1 MVDDRKCD
9 SGGIVHSGVK
19 GKGEVMRMNELLA
32 IGMSF
37 VAVGLSYGQEKPA
50 DSITDNPEIRKSV
63 VKIFTTSR
71 EPDLA
76 RPYKK
81 QDPEE
86 SSGSGVVIDGKRI
99 LTNNHV
105 VRYAQRILVQPE
117 GSSDKLKAKVVATG
131 AGIDLAVIELEDPT
145 FFDIHP
151 PISFADELPEVG
163 QGVVSYGYPLG
174 GDALSIT
181 KGIVSRIE
189 YAPYDSDTMGLR
201 IQVDA
206 ALNHGNSGGPVVS
219 GDKLVGIVFSGI
231 DTAQNIGYLIPV
243 EEVKAFLEDIGDGK
257 YDSRP
262 QLYLSLQTL
271 ENEALRSYLKMPKGW
286 NGIVVSQGFAESSG
300 NPLRKWDVLDII
312 GDHDID
318 DAGMVTVKPNL
329 RLSFEYFVP
338 KLAKEG
344 QVEIGIIRNGEKM
357 NVKIPVASTRHR
369 LIRGLN
375 GGYPSFFLVGP
386 MQFTPVY
393 EEHRGIDA
401 RLLAV
406 RGSPI
411 LNRGLDEPAFEGEEL
426 VAGPFRLFAHAT
438 SKGYDA
444 GFFPILKSVNGVQIK
459 NLRHLV
465 ETLRDMK
472 DEFVTFEWHDDAV
485 ESLVFKREELMNSTE
500 EILDDNAIRAQMS
513 DDLKDIWR
521 GGPQ

>member
-1 MVDDRKCD
+1 
-9 SGGIVHSGVK
+9 
-19 GKGEVMRMNELLA
+19 MRIGALSLIAALSLA
-32 IGMSF
+32 SISTQ
-37 VAVGLSYGQEKPA
+37 AQEKPA
-50 DSITDNPEIRKSV
+50 DSIADNPEIRKSV

-117 GSSDKLKAKVVATG
+117 GSSDKLKARVVATG
-131 AGIDLAVIELEDPT
+131 AGIDLAVIELEDAS
-145 FFDIHP
+145 FFDSHP
-151 PISFADELPEVG
+151 PITFADQLPEVG

-243 EEVKAFLEDIGDGK
+243 DEVKAFLEDIADGR

-271 ENEALRSYLKMPKGW
+271 ENDALRSFLKMPKGW
-286 NGIVVSQGFAESSG
+286 NGIVVSQSFDESSG
-300 NPLRKWDVLDII
+300 NPLRKWDVIDTI
-312 GDHDID
+312 GEHDID

-338 KLAKEG
+338 KLAAGGMIEL
-344 QVEIGIIRNGEKM
+344 GIIRAGEKM
-357 NVKIPVASTRHR
+357 TVRVPVASTRHR
-369 LIRGLN
+369 VIRGLN
-375 GGYPSFFLVGP
+375 GGYPSFFLIGP
-386 MQFTPVY
+386 LQFTPVY

-401 RLLAV
+401 RLLAM

-426 VAGPFRLFAHAT
+426 VAGPFRMFAHAT

-444 GFFPILKSVNGVQIK
+444 GFFPILKSVNGVAIK

-465 ETLRDMK
+465 ETLRDLK
-472 DEFVTFEWHDDAV
+472 DEYVTFEWHDDAV
-485 ESLVFKREELMNSTE
+485 ESLVFRREELINSTE
-500 EILDDNAIRAQMS
+500 EILDDNSIRSQMS
-513 DDLKDIWR
+513 DDLKDVWNTT
-521 GGPQ
+521 GH